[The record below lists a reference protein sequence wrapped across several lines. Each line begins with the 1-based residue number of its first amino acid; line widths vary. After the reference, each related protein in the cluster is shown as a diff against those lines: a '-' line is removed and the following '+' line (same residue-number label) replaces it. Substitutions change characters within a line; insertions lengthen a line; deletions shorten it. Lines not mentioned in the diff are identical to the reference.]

1 MRPAGGRVK
10 SQVKIKGGTVAI
22 YSCRVRPIQRSKG
35 QSSVAGAAY
44 RAGEKLIDART
55 GRVHNYTRRAG
66 VVSVDTLSPV
76 GSIPR
81 PVLWNAAEAAEKRK
95 DGTPAREVL
104 LALPSEL
111 DAGQRRAL
119 ALAFANDLVRRYG
132 VAVDVAI
139 HAPDAEGDKRNY
151 HAHLLMTT
159 RVVSKGPDG
168 RPVLGAKSD
177 YELSDTDRKK
187 RNDLKLGPA
196 LPFRRDDILAMRER
210 WGQACNRAL
219 EMAGSDARVD
229 HRSYVD
235 RKSLQQPTVHL
246 GQTATALERQGI
258 QTDRGDINR
267 AVREQNR
274 EILDTIV
281 KIKDWKKEKAAF
293 QKAKAIERVLQ
304 GVSPEPGKLGQR
316 LQILTRDAKPVT
328 PKERQEVRANARQ
341 AWVELHAPDHLT
353 NTIDDA
359 NRAGGLPAYSAEIEK
374 EYARANRPILRWL
387 PSRKKERERLEPIR
401 SDLKEIREEQ
411 ARYVDQ
417 QEREYLRRRKE
428 AAEILREASP
438 HLDEIKAVQQERVVA
453 EVERVRA
460 VEAERVAREE
470 AARVAR
476 EAARQQQSQGP
487 AADDADDASAATRP
501 S

>member
-1 MRPAGGRVK
+1 M
-10 SQVKIKGGTVAI
+10 AI

-44 RAGEKLIDART
+44 RAGEKLTDTRT
-55 GRVHNYTRRAG
+55 G
-66 VVSVDTLSPV
+66 VVSNYTKRSGVVSTDVLSPV

-81 PVLWNAAEAAEKRK
+81 SELWNCAESAEKRR

-111 DAGQRRAL
+111 DGGQRRAL
-119 ALAFANDLVRRYG
+119 ALSFANDLVRRYG

-139 HAPDAEGDKRNY
+139 HSPDTEGDKRNH

-168 RPVLGAKSD
+168 RPSFGAKSD

-187 RNDLKLGPA
+187 RDLPSRK
-196 LPFRRDDILAMRER
+196 DDLIAMRER
-210 WGQACNRAL
+210 WGKACNQAL

-246 GQTATALERQGI
+246 GQTATALERKDI

-281 KIKDWKKEKAAF
+281 KIKDWKKEKAQF
-293 QKAKAIERVLQ
+293 RKERAIDRVLQ

-316 LQILTRDAKPVT
+316 LQILERDAKPVT
-328 PKERQEVRANARQ
+328 PKDRQEVRANAAR
-341 AWVELHAPDHLT
+341 AWAELHAPAHLT
-353 NTIDDA
+353 DVIDDA
-359 NRAGGLPAYSAEIEK
+359 TRAGGLQSYSASIEK
-374 EYARANRPILRWL
+374 EYVRANRPILRWL

-417 QEREYLRRRKE
+417 QERSYLRRRKE
-428 AAEILREASP
+428 AAEIMKEAGP
-438 HLDEIKAVQQERVVA
+438 HLDEIKTVQQERVTAEIERLKVA
-453 EVERVRA
+453 EADRLA
-460 VEAERVAREE
+460 QEE
-470 AARVAR
+470 AARLAR
-476 EAARQQQSQGP
+476 EAARQAQAQGP
-487 AADDADDASAATRP
+487 GPDDADDAASAATRP